1 MEYAAFWDSALL
13 LVTFLKMCN
22 PAKVGGKKAQGKT
35 VLKQNRYTGT
45 HASRCEAR
53 EKAGR

>member
-35 VLKQNRYTGT
+35 ALKQNRYTGT